1 MKTSLL
7 SAASLSFAALLASAA
22 TASAAGFGL
31 YEGSVRANAMGTEI
45 TADPV
50 SPSVMYN
57 NPAAITELDGVQVEA
72 GATGIRPAQRIKTT
86 SPLGADRMTHA
97 DSKWWVPPNA
107 YATWKAFERMSVG
120 VGFFSRAGLGCEY
133 PEDWPG
139 RYDWTKVEL
148 TSYEVNPNVAFKLTD
163 TLSFGGGWR
172 LQSMEADLYRMVS
185 SGTPFADPDLKM
197 HLKGDAQA
205 LAYDVGLYWQ
215 AATNISFGVAYQ
227 SRATEDIKGDVYCAG
242 QRVGA
247 KCELTT
253 PAEIFLGASMKPN
266 ERLKVNVGTII
277 SVWNSFDSLNI
288 SFDQPLLGKSS
299 GLSVRKDWE
308 LTVRPQIGVEFKAT
322 DILALRAGYAYDQ
335 APDPDAHADYM
346 VPGNDRNLFSV
357 GAGLDFGSWFCDLSY
372 VYLFMPKRDIDARPA
387 EGVFQ
392 TTFMNGDAHM
402 LGASLGCRF

>member
-1 MKTSLL
+1 MKTSRL

-31 YEGSVRANAMGTEI
+31 YEGSIRGNAMGTEI

-57 NPAAITELDGVQVEA
+57 NPAAITELDGVQIEV

-86 SPLGADRMTHA
+86 SPIGTDKLTHA

-107 YATWKAFERMSVG
+107 YVTWKAIERMSVG
-120 VGFFSRAGLGCEY
+120 VGFFSRAGLGCDY
-133 PEDWPG
+133 PDDWPG

-148 TSYEVNPNVAFKLTD
+148 TTYEVNPNVAFKLTD
-163 TLSFGGGWR
+163 TLSFGGGLR

-185 SGTPFADPDLKM
+185 SGTPFVDPDLKM
-197 HLKGDAQA
+197 HLKGDSEA
-205 LAYDVGLYWQ
+205 LAYDVGIYWQ

-227 SRATEDIKGDVYCAG
+227 SRATEDIEGHVTCAG
-242 QRVGA
+242 QRVRA

-266 ERLKVNVGTII
+266 ERLKVNVGTVI

-288 SFDQPLLGKSS
+288 TFKEPLLGKSS

-308 LTVRPQIGVEFKAT
+308 LTVRPQIGVEYKAT
-322 DILALRAGYAYDQ
+322 DVLALRAGYAYDQ

-357 GAGLDFGSWFCDLSY
+357 GAGLDFGSWFCDVSY

-387 EGVFQ
+387 EGVFK

-402 LGASLGCRF
+402 IGAALGYRF